1 LQRVDTFPTIP
12 AKGEAALSQL
22 DLFREVIA
30 PCSTL
35 VLSIAALAISWSSS
49 AVQSRLAEAKLDF
62 DLFGR
67 RYEIYHAARSL
78 IDRVKKHDE
87 EELPP
92 AELRALGH
100 KIEEARFFFD
110 RPTQVFLR
118 EIWDVSDRI
127 MSTRHRRWRLNGG
140 SDEAQW
146 LALGKEL
153 SIDDA
158 RLSELDRQ
166 FAPTFERAMALAQ
179 LMRARVRAP
188 REGGS

>member
-1 LQRVDTFPTIP
+1 M
-12 AKGEAALSQL
+12 SQL
-22 DLFREVIA
+22 DLFGEVIA

-35 VLSIAALAISWSSS
+35 VLSIAALAISWSFSV
-49 AVQSRLAEAKLDF
+49 AQGRLAEAKLDF

-67 RYEIYHAARSL
+67 RYDIYQAARSL
-78 IDRVKKHDE
+78 VDRVKKHDE

-92 AELRALGH
+92 ADLRALGL

-110 RPTQVFLR
+110 RPTQDFLK
-118 EIWDVSDRI
+118 EIWYVSDRI
-127 MSTRHRRWRLNGG
+127 ISRRHRRWRLNGG

-158 RLSELDRQ
+158 RLSDLDRQ
-166 FAPTFERAMALAQ
+166 LAPIFERTMTIAHVA
-179 LMRARVRAP
+179 RARAR
-188 REGGS
+188 